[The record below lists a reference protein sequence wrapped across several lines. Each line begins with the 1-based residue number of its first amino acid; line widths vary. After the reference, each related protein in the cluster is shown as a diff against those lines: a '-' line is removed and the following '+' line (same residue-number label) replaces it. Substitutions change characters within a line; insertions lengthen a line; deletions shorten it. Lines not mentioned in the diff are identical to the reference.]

1 MKVPLREKNHE
12 KHRKSMKKAAQD
24 APGNSLH
31 RCADIVFA
39 FHGFRQ
45 LRGKSCCVFD
55 AYVSPDFG
63 RLVGVVYTR
72 EAKFAVSLEAP
83 REHAFRK
90 K

>member
-1 MKVPLREKNHE
+1 
-12 KHRKSMKKAAQD
+12 MKKAARD

-63 RLVGVVYTR
+63 RLVGSCVHTPTEIFRSVLSVRATN
-72 EAKFAVSLEAP
+72 
-83 REHAFRK
+83 EHEQT
-90 K
+90 